1 MSFGEALPVRNS
13 VCQKIQVEF
22 LFSDIWM
29 FSRRMFF
36 RSPDPH
42 FRCTSDTSLR
52 RKSRIVW
59 RRECLVINYL
69 RVIPRWKFY
78 THIHLHTYI
87 HTYPSRRHVETRKPR
102 KKKWPRNMTI
112 LVCIIESNKFR
123 RNIVRSIRES
133 SRCIPFFRDRR
144 CRTAY
149 VRRSKITMRLNA
161 FTYSLGQSFPNFYG
175 SRPIFQKQT
184 EIWMKNIVLL
194 FLNFLLNI

>member
-42 FRCTSDTSLR
+42 FRRTSDTSLR

-102 KKKWPRNMTI
+102 KKNGRAIWPFLYVLSNRINFVETSYAQYANRVDAF
-112 LVCIIESNKFR
+112 LSSGIEDVER
-123 RNIVRSIRES
+123 RMFVDRK
-133 SRCIPFFRDRR
+133 SRC
-144 CRTAY
+144 AL
-149 VRRSKITMRLNA
+149 MRL
-161 FTYSLGQSFPNFYG
+161 L
-175 SRPIFQKQT
+175 
-184 EIWMKNIVLL
+184 IV
-194 FLNFLLNI
+194 